1 MPATRAYRKP
11 RRPERAQPAR
21 ERIMGAVR
29 ELLAEGAF
37 HDSTVEQVA
46 QRAGLSRATVYQ
58 HFRSRVDLVDAI
70 CDTFAVN
77 PALVALRDTVAIPAP
92 EVALRETIANAVAFW
107 ASEDPILRELYGVAA
122 IDPAASDLVE
132 RQRADRHGEMKRLAR
147 HLASSGSLPA
157 DVGEERA
164 LQLLMV
170 LTSYESFRELRLAGL
185 PDAELVRTL
194 QDSARALLYAPEPGG

>member
-11 RRPERAQPAR
+11 RRPEQAQPAR

-29 ELLAEGAF
+29 ELLADGSF

-70 CDTFAVN
+70 CDTFADN
-77 PALVALRDTVAIPAP
+77 PALVALRDTVELPEPAA
-92 EVALRETIANAVAFW
+92 ALMETIANAVAFW

-122 IDPAASDLVE
+122 IDPAASDLVA
-132 RQRADRHGEMKRLAR
+132 RQRADRHGEMKRLAH
-147 HLASSGSLPA
+147 HLASSGCLPA
-157 DVGEERA
+157 GMGEERA

-170 LTSYESFRELRLAGL
+170 LTSYESFRELRLVGL
-185 PDAELVRTL
+185 ADTELVRTL
-194 QDSARALLYAPEPGG
+194 QDSARALLYAPKPGG